1 MNIELPKDA
10 KGREIPL
17 DTVALFNRDGNVY
30 SIVRWTFTTDFDLSD
45 GWSNKWRAITDRG
58 FALDPALV
66 YLTTPEPDTWEKLED
81 DLDRC
86 IEADDLCS
94 YHNPSGVCFKC
105 ILDGDG
111 PCHGDSYALKDIK
124 DRIRKLR
131 GEDRRAT
138 TAEATTASM
147 PPRAVRTRFSSAGC
161 STDTR

>member
-1 MNIELPKDA
+1 MSVELPRDA
-10 KGREIPL
+10 EGREIPL

-124 DRIRKLR
+124 ERIRKLR
-131 GEDRRAT
+131 GEGDA
-138 TAEATTASM
+138 
-147 PPRAVRTRFSSAGC
+147 
-161 STDTR
+161 